1 MNEPS
6 SYQSRT
12 DVSWNAPLGDLALV
26 GTLISS
32 LAFPSGEVATT
43 DDFEILGAP
52 PGVPVSVTVRLEGSG
67 SNISVGFATASF
79 SGSIADAAGHIVTGG
94 PEPPNVL
101 RLALPVDFV
110 AGSPQ
115 RLTYRLTGYGIALPV
130 SAQASLRFDG
140 LPAGMSIVSCRGF
153 QSGAVTASKHSSWA
167 SLKQLYR

>member
-1 MNEPS
+1 MLRRLALLVLLAIPGHSWSAECPTTRCDLYHGFVTVSSSPSGTVGMNEPS

-67 SNISVGFATASF
+67 SNISIGFGTASF
-79 SGSIADAAGHIVTGG
+79 SGSLADAGGRIVT
-94 PEPPNVL
+94 
-101 RLALPVDFV
+101 
-110 AGSPQ
+110 AG
-115 RLTYRLTGYGIALPV
+115 
-130 SAQASLRFDG
+130 
-140 LPAGMSIVSCRGF
+140 
-153 QSGAVTASKHSSWA
+153 
-167 SLKQLYR
+167 